1 MSNLEAYNENLS
13 VWSKRLGV
21 KPVGPV
27 AEQDMFGTGRRAALM
42 HVLHVRVGLHG
53 KVAMDIAEA
62 VYGDKPPV
70 LEWPDSPLALLV
82 VRCRK
87 ARGLNSIGRAMQR
100 VLAEPGDTMG

>member
-27 AEQDMFGTGRRAALM
+27 TEQDMFGTGRKAALT
-42 HVLHVRVGLHG
+42 HVLHVRVAIDLSI
-53 KVAMDIAEA
+53 AWDIAKA
-62 VYGDKPPV
+62 VYADGSPV
-70 LEWPDSPLALLV
+70 FGWPDSPLAMLIL
-82 VRCRK
+82 RCRK